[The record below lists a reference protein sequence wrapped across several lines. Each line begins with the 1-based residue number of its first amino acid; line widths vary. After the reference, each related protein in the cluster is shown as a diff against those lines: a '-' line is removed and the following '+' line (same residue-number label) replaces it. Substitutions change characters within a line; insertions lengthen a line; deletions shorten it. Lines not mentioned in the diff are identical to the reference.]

1 MSVLQPIA
9 ERIDARLREHPAG
22 RSLWPAATSQLL
34 GHLVIITFLL
44 LAVTGVL
51 LAFPYEVGI
60 DPVVYE
66 GSAAL
71 YDGRSVP
78 RSFASVVRIS
88 EDVPGGLL
96 LRRVHEASAH
106 LLVGVVLLHLLR
118 VLYTGAFQGRRAL
131 NHLVG
136 FVLLTVALVAGWTG
150 ENLPYG
156 LLAGTSLRIGYYIID
171 SIPYIGEPLAL
182 LVYGGGYP
190 TGAILHR
197 VYWGH
202 VLVLPAV
209 FVGGTALHLW
219 LYRRHTP
226 TERPG
231 SGDGTRV
238 HGMPLWPDL
247 ARRLGVVAFGMTA
260 LVVLSTAFVPW
271 SDIELEGPFRLAQA
285 GNTLQPPWFLF
296 FPEGGMRLLP
306 AMELPLPGGAVVGNV
321 FVAAVLLPT
330 VLLGALALFPWIDP
344 YLGGSRD
351 EQHVLQHPL
360 AVPGRAAALTFLVVA
375 LGVLTVGAMVD
386 ILAAALGVSV
396 YRVIV
401 ALRIGLVALPV
412 VAAAAVWQLA
422 RRREVHP

>member
-1 MSVLQPIA
+1 MSVLEPLVQ
-9 ERIDARLREHPAG
+9 RIDARLRDHPAG

-34 GHLVIITFLL
+34 GHLVVITFLL
-44 LAVTGVL
+44 LALTGVL
-51 LAFPYEVGI
+51 LAIPYEAGI
-60 DPVVYE
+60 DPVGYE
-66 GSAAL
+66 GSAEL
-71 YDGRSVP
+71 YDGRALP
-78 RSFASVVRIS
+78 RAFASVIRIS

-131 NHLVG
+131 NHVVG
-136 FVLLTVALVAGWTG
+136 FGLFAVALVAGWTG

-182 LVYGGGYP
+182 LVYGGDYP
-190 TGAILHR
+190 TGAILTR
-197 VYWGH
+197 AYWSHILLIPG
-202 VLVLPAV
+202 V
-209 FVGGTALHLW
+209 FVAGTVLHLW

-226 TERPG
+226 TEHPG
-231 SGDGTRV
+231 SGDRERIQGV
-238 HGMPLWPDL
+238 PLWPDL
-247 ARRLGVVAFGMTA
+247 ARRLAVLAFGVTA
-260 LVVLSTAFVPW
+260 LIVLSTAFVPW
-271 SDIELEGPFRLAQA
+271 SDIELEGPFRLAQV

-306 AMELPLPGGAVVGNV
+306 AIDLPLPGGAAIGNV

-344 YLGGSRD
+344 YLGGSHE

-360 AVPGRAAALTFLVVA
+360 AVPRRAAALTFLVVA
-375 LGVLTVGAMVD
+375 LGLLTVGATVD
-386 ILAAALGVSV
+386 VLAAALGVSV
-396 YRVIV
+396 NRLIV
-401 ALRIGLVALPV
+401 ALRIGLVVLPV
-412 VAAAAVWQLA
+412 VTAAAVLRLA
-422 RRREVHP
+422 RRREGHP